1 MRFKSLIALVMFQAT
16 LLFAGTALAESKIF
30 TSWGKAIRGYDPVSY
45 FTAGKPVEGGS
56 DFTMKWKGATWYF
69 ASKENRELFKAS
81 PERYAPQFGGYCAWG
96 VKEGY
101 TASTE
106 ADAWTIVNDK
116 LYLNY
121 STSIQQRWSKNIPIY
136 IATAKKNWP
145 GIEKDLKE

>member
-1 MRFKSLIALVMFQAT
+1 MRFKSLIALFVLQAM
-16 LLFAGTALAESKIF
+16 LFFAGAALAESKIF
-30 TSWGKAIRGYDPVSY
+30 TSWGKAIRGYDPVVY
-45 FTAGKPVEGGS
+45 FTDGKPVEGDS

-69 ASKENRELFKAS
+69 ANKENRELFKAR

-96 VKEGY
+96 IKEGY

-121 STSIQQRWSKNIPIY
+121 STSILQRWRKNIPGY
-136 IATAKKNWP
+136 IATAEINWP
-145 GIEKDLKE
+145 GIAKDLKE